1 MAEASE
7 SFRVIPAPAVA
18 KKCYFFHRPVGCR
31 NGAACQFMHDPRLLT
46 PEGQQQE
53 RIDRL
58 KAKKAARQRKLAE
71 MAESDKL
78 AMELKKKHQHLAK
91 LARRREHQEKVQ
103 AALQALESV
112 IKESGIQ
119 SDSEDSADDCKPAR
133 RRPEPSKPQHRK
145 KWAYQQVVEMPE
157 LQADAQ
163 ACIAP
168 FTQEE
173 LALCGYTI
181 GGCWYPPTVTPP
193 MLVEDLDWQVRW
205 KDALSAVAVSF

>member
-7 SFRVIPAPAVA
+7 SFRVVPAPAVA

-31 NGAACQFMHDPRLLT
+31 NGTACQFIHDPRLLT
-46 PEGQQQE
+46 PEGQHQE
-53 RIDRL
+53 RMDRL

-71 MAESDKL
+71 MAESDRL

-91 LARRREHQEKVQ
+91 LARRKEQQEKVE
-103 AALQALESV
+103 AALHALESV

-119 SDSEDSADDCKPAR
+119 SDSEDSVDDFKPAR
-133 RRPEPSKPQHRK
+133 RRPQPPKPQHRK
-145 KWAYQQVVEMPE
+145 KWAYQQVVELPE
-157 LQADAQ
+157 LQADVEPSLM
-163 ACIAP
+163 P

-173 LALCGYTI
+173 LALCGYHI
-181 GGCWYPPTVTPP
+181 DGCWYPPTVSPP

-205 KDALSAVAVSF
+205 KDALSAVAVSC